1 MSFLKNIFGKKD
13 EPIKNYSDFWN
24 WFQLNG
30 NDFFK
35 VVKNGQN
42 IEKDFFNKLSPKLEE
57 LKEGYFF
64 LTGMFDDKTAELVLT
79 ADGDTKNIVFV
90 EELVECAPQ
99 ISGWKFIALKPPLS
113 MEDISIEMSGL
124 KFNSENL
131 FFYSND
137 LPNYPDEI
145 DICIIHNDINDE
157 NIEEISNG
165 TYIFL
170 DNCLGELDFLN
181 IIDNLQVIRESDAE
195 KELIPI
201 TKLKD
206 FLIWRQKEFIEKYDG
221 VRYDTENDAYNIL
234 EANLESG
241 NKLLATVNSNLL
253 DWNGKSS
260 HPWLAVITFKFD
272 GNQTNGMPNNK
283 DYEYLGNIE
292 EELMISLKDKDG
304 YLNVGRQTSENE
316 REVYFACKD
325 FRKPSKIFYET
336 QQAHG
341 NNFDIEYDIY
351 KDKYWQTLEKF
362 NTK

>member
-99 ISGWKFIALKPPLS
+99 ISGWKFTALKPPLS

-145 DICIIHNDINDE
+145 NICIIHNDINDE

-253 DWNGKSS
+253 DWNSKSS

-272 GNQTNGMPNNK
+272 GSQTNGMPNNK

-325 FRKPSKIFYET
+325 FREPSKTFYET
-336 QQAHG
+336 QQTHG